1 MIKTQKELQKLNEE
15 FITYLE
21 AMKTSLAK
29 LEKTE
34 EFFIMDLGEFDKK
47 IIRYIALF
55 HPQGEFLR
63 ESVALLKITSF
74 LGKISKSI
82 KNVIKRKD
90 ELKDAKINAL
100 YQNALSTLDTLVL
113 AVKNDA
119 IEDAYSSIISYEKI
133 ADELYKDLVIEIK
146 QLNDIELVL
155 KKLKLVR
162 RLEQISDNT
171 KTIAKYLLFA
181 KEGIDIWMI

>member
-1 MIKTQKELQKLNEE
+1 MITIEKELLEIQKEFTN
-15 FITYLE
+15 YLE

-34 EFFIMDLGEFDKK
+34 EFFVMDLSEFDKRVIK
-47 IIRYIALF
+47 YIALL

-63 ESVALLKITSF
+63 EAVAYLKITSF
-74 LGKISKSI
+74 LAKIAKSI
-82 KNVIKRKD
+82 KNIIKRKD

-133 ADELYKDLVIEIK
+133 ADELYKELVMEIK
-146 QLNDIELVL
+146 KLENIDEIL

-162 RLEQISDNT
+162 RLEQISDHT

-181 KEGIDIWMI
+181 KEGIDL

>member
-1 MIKTQKELQKLNEE
+1 MLTIEKELFEINRE
-15 FITYLE
+15 FIKYVE
-21 AMKTSLAK
+21 AMKNSLAK

-34 EFFIMDLGEFDKK
+34 EFFIMDLSEFDKK
-47 IIRYIALF
+47 VIKYIALL

-63 ESVALLKITSF
+63 EAVAYLKITSF
-74 LGKISKSI
+74 LDKISKSI

-90 ELKDAKINAL
+90 ELKDPKINAL

-133 ADELYKDLVIEIK
+133 ADELYKDLVMEIK
-146 QLNDIELVL
+146 QLENIEEIL
-155 KKLKLVR
+155 KKLKLVK
-162 RLEQISDNT
+162 RLEQISDNS

-181 KEGIDIWMI
+181 KEGIDL